1 MCNSK
6 ELIYASFRRITRYA
20 LWILFRTISHTK
32 QIFLNYVPLIG
43 NIIVLRL
50 SLDTQLQDL
59 GLYGKG
65 VLCHQFLCKV
75 HSINQ
80 IIVLKMFDEIM
91 CKITAPNNHYNDVIM
106 NVMASQIT
114 SLTIVYSIVY
124 SGADQRRHQSF
135 ASLAFLRGIHRWPVN
150 SPHKRPVTRK
160 MFPFDDVI
168 MIAECQTIP
177 IAFQVLVTMGLWGA
191 AGTDEMDRP
200 SQ

>member
-1 MCNSK
+1 MNLC
-6 ELIYASFRRITRYA
+6 
-20 LWILFRTISHTK
+20 LFSTNHSIC
-32 QIFLNYVPLIG
+32 VV
-43 NIIVLRL
+43 NIVQDDFPHPTDLFKLR
-50 SLDTQLQDL
+50 SLDRKHYCLKTIIGHTTSRFGVIWKRGPMPSNVLQSSF
-59 GLYGKG
+59 
-65 VLCHQFLCKV
+65 HQSSNSF
-75 HSINQ
+75 
-80 IIVLKMFDEIM
+80 KMFDEIM
-91 CKITAPNNHYNDVIM
+91 CEITAPNNHYNDVIM

-114 SLTIVYSIVY
+114 SLMIVYSIVY

-177 IAFQVLVTMGLWGA
+177 IAFQVLVTLGLWGA